1 MEIAQIIDD
10 ALYQYY
16 VVKQGKEVPN
26 WRYIKDSDLKIC
38 KMNLLLRPLDNANDP
53 VWSVIISLVILLAG
67 VMWYIVYI
75 MRMAFDELEDE

>member
-1 MEIAQIIDD
+1 
-10 ALYQYY
+10 
-16 VVKQGKEVPN
+16 
-26 WRYIKDSDLKIC
+26 
-38 KMNLLLRPLDNANDP
+38 MNLLLRPLDNANDP